1 MAMKLKDKTVLITG
15 ASSGI
20 GHACAEAFA
29 AKGCRLLLTAR
40 RVERLEALALK
51 LREKYNTPCLV
62 AELDVQKPKAIDALV
77 SSIPPAYANVD
88 ILVNNAGLALG
99 KSPLHENNPKH
110 WHTMIQTNVMGLL
123 HVTHAV
129 LPGMLARGKGHIINI
144 GSVAGRRAYAG
155 GSVYCASKSAVKAIS
170 EGLKH
175 DLLGTPIRV
184 TCIEPGMVETE
195 FSTVRFEGNDEK
207 ASSVYAGTTPLT
219 AMDIAESVVFV
230 ASRPLHVN
238 ISDMLILATDQS
250 DATTVHRPHSRSELL
265 QSS

>member
-1 MAMKLKDKTVLITG
+1 MAIKLKDKTVFITG

-20 GHACAEAFA
+20 GKACAEAFA

-40 RVERLEALALK
+40 RGERLEALALK
-51 LREKYNTPCLV
+51 LREKYNTHCLV
-62 AELDVQKPKAIDALV
+62 AELDVQKKKAIDALV
-77 SSIPPAYANVD
+77 SSIPPAYADID
-88 ILVNNAGLALG
+88 ILINNAGLALG

-110 WHTMIQTNVMGLL
+110 WDAMFQTNVMGLL
-123 HVTHAV
+123 HVTQAV
-129 LPGMLARGKGHIINI
+129 LPRMLERGKGHIINI
-144 GSVAGRRAYAG
+144 GSVAGRGAYAG
-155 GSVYCASKSAVKAIS
+155 GTVYCASKSAVKSIS

-195 FSTVRFEGNDEK
+195 FSTVRFEGDSDK
-207 ASSVYAGTTPLT
+207 ASSVYEGATPLT

-250 DATTVHRPHSRSELL
+250 DATTIHRKA
-265 QSS
+265 